1 MVTTATRA
9 EPSQASKLSIAGISP
24 GVPRSIWNG
33 TITFGLVNVPIK
45 LYSATES
52 KTVHFHEVHVRD
64 GARIENRRYCSKENK
79 EVPYKEVVKGYEVS
93 EGTYVVL
100 EKDEVKAAAG
110 DRGKV
115 VHLTEFV
122 PAEEI
127 DPVFYDKAYYV
138 GSADEKD
145 AYRLL
150 KEALAKTGR
159 AGIGRFSFH
168 DREYLVAV
176 RALDD
181 VLALHTLRFH
191 DEIVSGDEFEIGGSG
206 RKPSKQE
213 LDMANRLVDALA
225 QDFDPSQY
233 EDSYREAVLDLIKRK
248 AKGEEIDLAAQEEP
262 AHGDDL
268 TAALEAS
275 LGSAK
280 GRS

>member
-1 MVTTATRA
+1 
-9 EPSQASKLSIAGISP
+9 
-24 GVPRSIWNG
+24 
-33 TITFGLVNVPIK
+33 VNVPIK

-138 GSADEKD
+138 GSSEEKD

-150 KEALAKTGR
+150 HDALAKTGR

-191 DEIVSGDEFEIGGSG
+191 DEIVSGDEFDIDGSG
-206 RKPSKQE
+206 RRPSKQE

-225 QDFDPSQY
+225 TDFDPSQY

-268 TAALEAS
+268 AAALEAS

-280 GRS
+280 GRG